1 MTIYDLDRQN
11 LASVYGL
18 DGTELNFAYDLDA
31 NIVFS
36 KGTPIPDDPYIEGR
50 TLLFEDS
57 FNGNTL
63 NSENWGYE
71 IGNVRNN
78 ELQFYRST
86 NNVSVEDGKLV
97 ITAKRETYL
106 DKSWTSG
113 SITGQLKKS
122 WLYGR
127 FEAKIKFPNVVGAFG
142 AFWTLGANH
151 FIVYANEQTG
161 EKEGT
166 APEWSVPWPQCG
178 EIDITETIPGNASTA
193 QANLW
198 KYNGG
203 SFGTGRSATMVS
215 SDWHVYAMEWTS
227 EYIAMLLDG
236 IEYKRYT
243 FSNYTSEQI
252 QAYHLAQY
260 IILNLAVGASG
271 GTPSDGTNEMK
282 MYVDWVRVYAPLES

>member
-1 MTIYDLDRQN
+1 MAIYNINGQPLSSAYDFN
-11 LASVYGL
+11 
-18 DGTELNFAYDLDA
+18 GTSLNNAYDLDG
-31 NIVFS
+31 NLIFS
-36 KGTPIPDDPYIEGR
+36 KGTPIPDDPYIDGR

-57 FNGNTL
+57 FNEDTL
-63 NSENWGYE
+63 NSANWSCE

-78 ELQFYRST
+78 ESQFYRSQ
-86 NNVSVEDGKLV
+86 NVSVEDGKLV
-97 ITAKRETYL
+97 ITAKRETHL
-106 DKSWTSG
+106 NKSWTSG

-151 FIVYANEQTG
+151 WIEYNSDDDSTTANSNPTG
-161 EKEGT
+161 
-166 APEWSVPWPQCG
+166 SVSWPTCG
-178 EIDITETIPGNASTA
+178 EIDIVETIPGNATSA

-198 KYNGG
+198 KYGGG
-203 SFGTGRSATMVS
+203 SFGTGRSAPMTS
-215 SDWHVYAMEWTS
+215 SDWHIYAMEWTS

-236 IEYKRYT
+236 VEYKRYT
-243 FSNYTSEQI
+243 FSDYSSSDV

-271 GTPSDGTNEMK
+271 GTPADSTNEMK
-282 MYVDWVRVYAPLES
+282 MYIDWVRVYAPLT